1 MKKLGIIQESLGNF
15 FLSMR
20 TKRNDRKPQV
30 FSFQNA
36 KTIGILYDASEKIH
50 HEKISEFA
58 DFITHRYS
66 GITIKMLG
74 YLDNPEMATCLSQ
87 SVHTEFFSQKDF
99 SWSGNLQKGSAV
111 PFTKERF
118 DILLDINNDT
128 SYPLLYVLLLSK
140 ASYKVGR
147 FIETDLRYD
156 LMLDTKEDNT
166 IEFLITQI
174 NVYLSKIRV
183 KQ

>member
-36 KTIGILYDASEKIH
+36 KTIGILYDASEKKN

-58 DFITHRYS
+58 EFINQRYS

-87 SVHTEFFSQKDF
+87 SIHTDFFSENDF
-99 SWSGNLQKGSAV
+99 SWSGNLQKGNAIS
-111 PFTKERF
+111 FTKERF
-118 DILLDINNDT
+118 DILLDISNET
-128 SYPLLYVLLLSK
+128 SYPLLLVMLLSK
-140 ASYKVGR
+140 ATYKVGR
-147 FIETDLRYD
+147 YIETDLRYD